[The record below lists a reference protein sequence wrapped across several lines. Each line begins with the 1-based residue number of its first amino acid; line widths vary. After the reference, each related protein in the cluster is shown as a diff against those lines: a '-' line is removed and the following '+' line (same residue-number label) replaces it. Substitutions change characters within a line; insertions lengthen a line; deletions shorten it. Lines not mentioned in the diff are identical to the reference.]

1 MSNKTLSE
9 IKERLEAARP
19 AYEFIDA
26 IMGSG
31 QMVCT
36 AVAAEDGQT
45 GHKDFIADVCPDY
58 VINNLGDE
66 WPKYKDIGFD
76 GQHARIAFLKHVWA
90 DMDHLLETIARLER
104 EKGLLQSFVIGG
116 EGNCKH
122 IFESMYVQSGAGDY
136 FSCFLCSKCGG
147 KLPPG
152 EAADVLNAIDGGA
165 LE

>member
-1 MSNKTLSE
+1 MMSDWKDEFVQKRWS
-9 IKERLEAARP
+9 KEDEFYNSGPVDPCQELREQNAALR
-19 AYEFIDA
+19 
-26 IMGSG
+26 
-31 QMVCT
+31 
-36 AVAAEDGQT
+36 
-45 GHKDFIADVCPDY
+45 
-58 VINNLGDE
+58 
-66 WPKYKDIGFD
+66 
-76 GQHARIAFLKHVWA
+76 
-90 DMDHLLETIARLER
+90 ETIARLER

>member
-1 MSNKTLSE
+1 MSDKELMTLSASE
-9 IKERLEAARP
+9 QDECRQYIAWTTGGPEPDWKNMATWLVKCADNRKQNAALR
-19 AYEFIDA
+19 
-26 IMGSG
+26 
-31 QMVCT
+31 
-36 AVAAEDGQT
+36 
-45 GHKDFIADVCPDY
+45 
-58 VINNLGDE
+58 
-66 WPKYKDIGFD
+66 
-76 GQHARIAFLKHVWA
+76 
-90 DMDHLLETIARLER
+90 ETIARLER